1 MTAISDFAAQQA
13 AFNSRLDAAIADV
26 QSDVEVLK
34 EQIAEL
40 LASAGTISPEDQAAL
55 EALNARSAEI
65 ATKLE
70 ALAAETPPPVPTE
83 EPPVT

>member
-1 MTAISDFAAQQA
+1 MSAISEFAAQQE
-13 AFNSRLDAAIADV
+13 AFNARLDAAVTDIQGDVASLKQQIAD
-26 QSDVEVLK
+26 
-34 EQIAEL
+34 L

-55 EALNARSAEI
+55 EALNARSSEI
-65 ATKLE
+65 ASKLE